1 MYRFFVKQEQID
13 MEEKK
18 IHITGSDVNHIKNVL
33 RMRQGETILI
43 SAGDNLEYTCLVSEM
58 EAEEVIADISYV
70 QEVGMELPS
79 KIYLFQGLPKSDKME
94 MIIQKAVELG
104 VYEVIPVS
112 TARAVVKLDAKKE
125 ASKQKRWQTIAE
137 SAAKQSKRMVIPEIH
152 SVMKFSEAVNYAEE
166 LDIRFIPYELA
177 ENMAHT
183 KKLFEQIEPGQS
195 IGIFIGPEG
204 GFTPEEIELAMNQ
217 QVQPITL
224 GKRILRTETA
234 GMTVLSILMFL
245 LEGKEKQVEA
255 YLDNSA
261 TTRCYE
267 EVKDIVVKTMMDDY
281 GNPSAMHQKGVES
294 ERYVK
299 EAAGQIA
306 ATLKVQEKEIYF
318 TSGGT
323 ESNNWALIGTALANR
338 RQGNHIIISSIEHPA
353 VSAPAEFLE
362 SQGFE
367 VTRLG
372 VNAQGQ
378 ISPEELK
385 EAIRPET
392 ILVSVMFVNNEI
404 GAVEPIAEIGELIKQ
419 VNPKTYFHVDAIQA
433 YGKFRI
439 LPKKM
444 HIDMLS
450 ASGHKIHGPKGTGF
464 LYISEKMKIVPII
477 YGGGQ
482 QKGMRSGTDNVPG
495 IAGLGLASKMVYDH
509 LEENDKHMRG
519 LRTYFVR
526 ELAKMD
532 QVVVHGPQGEEAAP
546 QIVSAAFVG
555 VRSEVLLHTL
565 EERGIYVSAGSACS
579 THKRSGSPTLTAIGL
594 PKNQM
599 EATVRFSFCETTT
612 REELDY
618 TLQVLNEVIPMLRRY
633 ARH

>member
-1 MYRFFVKQEQID
+1 
-13 MEEKK
+13 
-18 IHITGSDVNHIKNVL
+18 
-33 RMRQGETILI
+33 
-43 SAGDNLEYTCLVSEM
+43 
-58 EAEEVIADISYV
+58 
-70 QEVGMELPS
+70 
-79 KIYLFQGLPKSDKME
+79 ME

-245 LEGKEKQVEA
+245 LEGKEQVEA

>member
-70 QEVGMELPS
+70 QKVGMELPS

-204 GFTPEEIELAMNQ
+204 GFTPEEIELAMNH

-245 LEGKEKQVEA
+245 LEGKE
-255 YLDNSA
+255 
-261 TTRCYE
+261 
-267 EVKDIVVKTMMDDY
+267 
-281 GNPSAMHQKGVES
+281 
-294 ERYVK
+294 
-299 EAAGQIA
+299 
-306 ATLKVQEKEIYF
+306 
-318 TSGGT
+318 
-323 ESNNWALIGTALANR
+323 
-338 RQGNHIIISSIEHPA
+338 
-353 VSAPAEFLE
+353 
-362 SQGFE
+362 
-367 VTRLG
+367 
-372 VNAQGQ
+372 
-378 ISPEELK
+378 
-385 EAIRPET
+385 
-392 ILVSVMFVNNEI
+392 
-404 GAVEPIAEIGELIKQ
+404 
-419 VNPKTYFHVDAIQA
+419 
-433 YGKFRI
+433 
-439 LPKKM
+439 
-444 HIDMLS
+444 
-450 ASGHKIHGPKGTGF
+450 
-464 LYISEKMKIVPII
+464 
-477 YGGGQ
+477 
-482 QKGMRSGTDNVPG
+482 
-495 IAGLGLASKMVYDH
+495 
-509 LEENDKHMRG
+509 
-519 LRTYFVR
+519 
-526 ELAKMD
+526 
-532 QVVVHGPQGEEAAP
+532 
-546 QIVSAAFVG
+546 
-555 VRSEVLLHTL
+555 
-565 EERGIYVSAGSACS
+565 
-579 THKRSGSPTLTAIGL
+579 
-594 PKNQM
+594 
-599 EATVRFSFCETTT
+599 
-612 REELDY
+612 
-618 TLQVLNEVIPMLRRY
+618 
-633 ARH
+633 

>member
-1 MYRFFVKQEQID
+1 MKIRFVARKFTLTDDAKERVQKKLQKLDKFFSSDTEAAVALYGEKIGERIEVTIYHGGTIFRAEESDKDIACALDKALDVIERQIRKNRTRL
-13 MEEKK
+13 EKK

-245 LEGKEKQVEA
+245 LEGKE
-255 YLDNSA
+255 
-261 TTRCYE
+261 
-267 EVKDIVVKTMMDDY
+267 
-281 GNPSAMHQKGVES
+281 
-294 ERYVK
+294 
-299 EAAGQIA
+299 
-306 ATLKVQEKEIYF
+306 
-318 TSGGT
+318 
-323 ESNNWALIGTALANR
+323 
-338 RQGNHIIISSIEHPA
+338 
-353 VSAPAEFLE
+353 
-362 SQGFE
+362 
-367 VTRLG
+367 
-372 VNAQGQ
+372 
-378 ISPEELK
+378 
-385 EAIRPET
+385 
-392 ILVSVMFVNNEI
+392 
-404 GAVEPIAEIGELIKQ
+404 
-419 VNPKTYFHVDAIQA
+419 
-433 YGKFRI
+433 
-439 LPKKM
+439 
-444 HIDMLS
+444 
-450 ASGHKIHGPKGTGF
+450 
-464 LYISEKMKIVPII
+464 
-477 YGGGQ
+477 
-482 QKGMRSGTDNVPG
+482 
-495 IAGLGLASKMVYDH
+495 
-509 LEENDKHMRG
+509 
-519 LRTYFVR
+519 
-526 ELAKMD
+526 
-532 QVVVHGPQGEEAAP
+532 
-546 QIVSAAFVG
+546 
-555 VRSEVLLHTL
+555 
-565 EERGIYVSAGSACS
+565 
-579 THKRSGSPTLTAIGL
+579 
-594 PKNQM
+594 
-599 EATVRFSFCETTT
+599 
-612 REELDY
+612 
-618 TLQVLNEVIPMLRRY
+618 
-633 ARH
+633 

>member
-137 SAAKQSKRMVIPEIH
+137 SAAKQSKRMVIPET
-152 SVMKFSEAVNYAEE
+152 VNYAEE

-204 GFTPEEIELAMNQ
+204 GFTPEEIELAMNH

-245 LEGKEKQVEA
+245 LEGKE
-255 YLDNSA
+255 
-261 TTRCYE
+261 
-267 EVKDIVVKTMMDDY
+267 
-281 GNPSAMHQKGVES
+281 
-294 ERYVK
+294 
-299 EAAGQIA
+299 
-306 ATLKVQEKEIYF
+306 
-318 TSGGT
+318 
-323 ESNNWALIGTALANR
+323 
-338 RQGNHIIISSIEHPA
+338 
-353 VSAPAEFLE
+353 
-362 SQGFE
+362 
-367 VTRLG
+367 
-372 VNAQGQ
+372 
-378 ISPEELK
+378 
-385 EAIRPET
+385 
-392 ILVSVMFVNNEI
+392 
-404 GAVEPIAEIGELIKQ
+404 
-419 VNPKTYFHVDAIQA
+419 
-433 YGKFRI
+433 
-439 LPKKM
+439 
-444 HIDMLS
+444 
-450 ASGHKIHGPKGTGF
+450 
-464 LYISEKMKIVPII
+464 
-477 YGGGQ
+477 
-482 QKGMRSGTDNVPG
+482 
-495 IAGLGLASKMVYDH
+495 
-509 LEENDKHMRG
+509 
-519 LRTYFVR
+519 
-526 ELAKMD
+526 
-532 QVVVHGPQGEEAAP
+532 
-546 QIVSAAFVG
+546 
-555 VRSEVLLHTL
+555 
-565 EERGIYVSAGSACS
+565 
-579 THKRSGSPTLTAIGL
+579 
-594 PKNQM
+594 
-599 EATVRFSFCETTT
+599 
-612 REELDY
+612 
-618 TLQVLNEVIPMLRRY
+618 
-633 ARH
+633 